1 MNLTRPLLIV
11 NALLLLCAPP
21 LAAAPAPRLA
31 FTPPEWK
38 FGSILQGQAAE
49 AEVTVTSRE
58 KVPLRVT
65 FVPTCSCLTVTPGTS
80 VVAAGGSATFHL
92 VYDSSD
98 DTGITT
104 RGYIVRTDLA
114 GAEPLYYLLRGVV
127 RAERVAAAAG
137 PSPAGAGEAWRAPG
151 STQAAAPV
159 IAVDYYYTPG
169 CRSCEEFLAT
179 TLPRLSA
186 ARNLDVRVRKVDVLQ
201 PAGYQELADLAQSRG
216 EPLRAIPAFR
226 IGAVL
231 LQGDREIRDALPG
244 LLDAAQ
250 ALPPAEPAPVQPGA
264 GTPGA
269 GAPGVE
275 APATPANP
283 AIQMAVLPVVAAGLL
298 DGINPCAFT
307 TLIFLLA
314 SLALAGRRR
323 GEVLLIGSLFSLAV
337 FVSYF
342 LIGLGFFTALRAAA
356 AVPLIST
363 VLRWVLVAVLAVF
376 AGLSLYD
383 YTLIRRGKAG
393 EMVLQLPLALKQ
405 RIHASIRTRVRA
417 AALAG
422 SSLVLGFLVSIFEFA
437 CTGQVYLP
445 TLAWLARTG
454 DRTRAVGL
462 LLLYNLAFILPLLAV
477 FAASLGGVS
486 SSRIASSFQRH
497 MGAVKIGLAVVFAG
511 LAVVTLVA

>member
-1 MNLTRPLLIV
+1 M

-21 LAAAPAPRLA
+21 IAAATTPRLV
-31 FTPPEWK
+31 FSPPEWK
-38 FGSILQGQAAE
+38 FGSVLQGQAAQ
-49 AEVTVTSRE
+49 ADVTVTSLE
-58 KVPLRVT
+58 TASLQVT
-65 FVPTCSCLTVTPGTS
+65 FVPTCSCLTVTPGTARLS
-80 VVAAGGSATFHL
+80 AGGSTTFHM

-104 RGYIVRTDLA
+104 RGYIVRTDLR

-127 RAERVAAAAG
+127 RAEHAAPVAGTPPAAGGASAADGPPGAAASAG
-137 PSPAGAGEAWRAPG
+137 AWRAPG
-151 STQAAAPV
+151 QAPAAALP
-159 IAVDYYYTPG
+159 IDYYYTPG

-179 TLPRLSA
+179 TLPRLAA
-186 ARNLDVRVRKVDVLQ
+186 ARGLDVQVRRVDVLQ
-201 PAGYQELADLAQSRG
+201 AAGYQELVQLAQSRG
-216 EPLRAIPAFR
+216 EPLRSIPALR

-231 LQGDREIRDALPG
+231 LQGDAEIRAAMPG
-244 LLDAAQ
+244 LLDAAK
-250 ALPPAEPAPVQPGA
+250 ALPPAPPAPLETA
-264 GTPGA
+264 RES
-269 GAPGVE
+269 PGV
-275 APATPANP
+275 PALRLA
-283 AIQMAVLPVVAAGLL
+283 ALPVAAAGLL

-314 SLALAGRRR
+314 SLALAGRGR
-323 GEVLLIGSLFSLAV
+323 GEVLLIGSLFSVAV

-356 AVPLIST
+356 AVPLISV

-383 YTLIRRGKAG
+383 YTLIRRGKPG

-417 AALAG
+417 VALAG
-422 SSLVLGFLVSIFEFA
+422 SSLVLGFLVSVFEFA

-454 DRTRAVGL
+454 DRARAIGL

-477 FAASLGGVS
+477 FAASYTGVS

-497 MGAVKIGLAVVFAG
+497 MGMVKIGLAVVFAG